1 MTSLSQRDKVADDT
15 GLCGFFTCCPRK
27 GAIVLSF
34 LSKSINARSDRDENT
49 AKILGK
55 LTRLE
60 SRCGIAYDTLCEE
73 T

>member
-1 MTSLSQRDKVADDT
+1 MTPVCVVSLVPGTVVVA
-15 GLCGFFTCCPRK
+15 CCPRK

-34 LSKSINARSDRDENT
+34 LSKSINTRPDRDENT
-49 AKILGK
+49 AKVLGE

-60 SRCGIAYDTLCEE
+60 SGCGIAYDTLCEE